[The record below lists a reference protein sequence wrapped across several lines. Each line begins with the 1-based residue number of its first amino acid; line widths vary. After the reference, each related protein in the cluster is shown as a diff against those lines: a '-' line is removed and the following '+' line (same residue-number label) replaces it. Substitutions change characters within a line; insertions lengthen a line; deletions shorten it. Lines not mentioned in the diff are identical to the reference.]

1 MKKPSPLGRVA
12 EHKRGQ
18 ERYGN
23 ISPKLYRQSE
33 IVLYLFRHGFA
44 VPPSP
49 EGKAFI
55 ERSDFLKRKK
65 KLQESAGALA
75 AVCQLR
81 SGDTHPF
88 GAVRGFVPL
97 GGGEERVYREMREAI
112 PVLDAAVGKMVRL
125 CGGFSVQ
132 CKNPE
137 AQKKLNAFLQMM
149 PCGRGQ
155 MGIESFLSGYLDS
168 LLTYGR
174 AVGELVVAGGKLRAV
189 CWGDVT
195 ALEVQEGENPLDV
208 VLWGVDEHGMMRP
221 LPYQQLL
228 LFTTWHPEPGHPY
241 GVSMFRGM
249 PFLADILLKIYNTF
263 GSNWERAGNVRYS
276 VICKGAE
283 ELDPGAAQERGRAVA
298 SEWARAMEDCKNGTV
313 RDFVAVGD
321 VEIKVIGGEAP
332 ILDSQ
337 VPVRQILEQLV
348 AKTGL
353 PPFLLGLSW
362 STTERMSA
370 QQADLLTSELWA
382 LRRAVEPAM
391 RKICRMYLALEGLDD
406 RVEILWDD
414 ISLQDITQEAQA
426 DLYRAQAEKYRAEAG
441 R

>member
-1 MKKPSPLGRVA
+1 M
-12 EHKRGQ
+12 
-18 ERYGN
+18 
-23 ISPKLYRQSE
+23 
-33 IVLYLFRHGFA
+33 
-44 VPPSP
+44 
-49 EGKAFI
+49 
-55 ERSDFLKRKK
+55 KRKK
-65 KLQESAGALA
+65 KENAGVA

-81 SGDTHPF
+81 QGDSHPF
-88 GAVRGFVPL
+88 GAMRGFTPL

-125 CGGFSVQ
+125 CGGFEVK
-132 CKNPE
+132 CRNPE
-137 AQKKLNAFLQMM
+137 AQQKLNDFLQMM

-174 AVGELVVAGGKLRAV
+174 SVGELVVAGGKLRAV

-195 ALEVQEGENPLDV
+195 ALEVQEGDNALDM
-208 VLWGVDEHGMMRP
+208 VLWGMDEHGLMRP
-221 LPYQQLL
+221 LPYQHLL
-228 LFTTWHPEPGHPY
+228 LFTTLNPEPAHPY

-249 PFLADILLKIYNTF
+249 PFLAEILLKIYHTI

-276 VICKGAE
+276 VICKGGE
-283 ELDPGAAQERGRAVA
+283 EMDPAAAQERGKAVA
-298 SEWARAMEDCKNGTV
+298 QEWARAMEECKNGTV

-321 VEIKVIGGEAP
+321 VQIRVIGGEAP
-332 ILDSQ
+332 VLDSE
-337 VPVRQILEQLV
+337 VPVQQILEQLV

-382 LRRAVEPAM
+382 LRRTVEPAM
-391 RKICRMYLALEGLDD
+391 RKICQTYLALEGLDN

-426 DLYRAQAEKYRAEAG
+426 ELYQAQAEKYRAEA
-441 R
+441 RSQEEA